1 MRVNKIL
8 QNMPVID
15 LPWARNNILWSFEL
29 FVAAET
35 NRFGQLTRPHQNRSL
50 VEDQLTRGKV
60 AGGNQESAKSV
71 VPLNLAKIPII

>member
-1 MRVNKIL
+1 
-8 QNMPVID
+8 MPVID
-15 LPWARNNILWSFEL
+15 LPWARNNILRSFEL

-35 NRFGQLTRPHQNRSL
+35 NRFGQLTRPHQDRSL